1 MITLTLKKKPYTF
14 PTRWGEFSPALG
26 QTFIRLAREMALF
39 ETGIHSFDAF
49 KVAITI
55 AILGLREGKISA
67 FTEEFSEN
75 IYRLGEHFTFPYSIH
90 QREDGSRVADITIS
104 LSENLLPTLRG
115 VKGYSF
121 LREPSGRMDCS
132 LTAEQYIDSL
142 ELMQAYHTTHH
153 VGALENM
160 VQTLYPGIRKATAD
174 EVWAVYYNFR
184 GIINWI
190 RNIPSYALIFT
201 TDEPETQDGG
211 QRRSPVG
218 LASSIY
224 SLAKAGYG
232 DINTIKDLPLFSYLA
247 ILMQQTIESIRTLA
261 ASNMKPI
268 QISERLHL
276 PVDLVLQYSSK

>member
-14 PTRWGEFSPALG
+14 PTRWEEFTPELG
-26 QTFIRLAREMALF
+26 RTFVRLSREMALF
-39 ETGIHSFDAF
+39 ETGVHTFDAF

-55 AILGLREGKISA
+55 AILGLREGKIPA
-67 FTEEFSEN
+67 FTDEFNEN
-75 IYRLGEHFTFPYSIH
+75 IFRLGEHFTFPYSIR
-90 QREDGSRVADITIS
+90 QQEDGSRVADITIS
-104 LSENLLPTLRG
+104 LSENILPTLQG
-115 VKGYSF
+115 TKGYSF
-121 LREPSGRMDCS
+121 RREPSGRMDCT

-142 ELMQAYHTTHH
+142 ELMQAYQNSHH
-153 VGALENM
+153 VGALENL
-160 VQTLYPGIRKATAD
+160 VKTLYPGIRRATAD

-201 TDEPETQDGG
+201 TDDSGAQEGG
-211 QRRSPVG
+211 QRRNPVG

-232 DINTIKDLPLFSYLA
+232 DINTVKVLPLFSYLA
-247 ILMQQTIESIRTLA
+247 LLMQQTIESIRTLA

-276 PVDLVLQYSSK
+276 PVDLVLQYSK